1 MYPYAKSEHRVPYAK
16 SVIVGLSKYGASLL
30 YSLGGVVFELHS
42 RVSGVQLSYHEGEA
56 SHISSWL
63 R

>member
-1 MYPYAKSEHRVPYAK
+1 MVMKEGVKGFQLH
-16 SVIVGLSKYGASLL
+16 GTSLL
-30 YSLGGVVFELHS
+30 SYSLGGVVFELHS
-42 RVSGVQLSYHEGEA
+42 RVHVRGVQLSYHEGEA

>member
-1 MYPYAKSEHRVPYAK
+1 MGVMVWRIDGYEGGCDRAQLH
-16 SVIVGLSKYGASLL
+16 GTSLL
-30 YSLGGVVFELHS
+30 SYSHGGVVFELHS